1 MAEIIGSAAIEIKAK
16 DKNFENEVR
25 KIASRIKKV
34 EVPVD
39 AVVNT
44 DLAKK
49 QLEAF
54 RKSQQSRRLK
64 LYVDVDTR
72 KASTTLNKF
81 IKSFADKDIRLSVD
95 VDTNEVLE
103 AATLLDD
110 FEEQY
115 HNKSIDMDVN
125 VKDSVKDSLDEI
137 KKSADSIDG
146 SVNKNVRLDVDSA
159 GANAQLLATAAIA
172 QATRRAISAPM
183 RMNIDKQTLDGI
195 KGFFYT
201 LTGSIPIDKVRTA
214 LTGLAA
220 NFEGIS
226 VKSGIVS
233 SSVLALA
240 GTLSHAVGDLL
251 TIGGDVTQ
259 VVGLLNAAPA
269 GLAAGG
275 LALTGTILGWKGF
288 GQALMGEG
296 KEAAEAM
303 KLLPPEAQKAVKALD
318 GVGSS
323 IRRTT
328 QARYWKGMGTAV
340 QDVMGA
346 IRKDLDVG
354 MGNAGEALGG
364 QMSAIFGA
372 MQEFGESGG
381 LSNTFRDL
389 TEFFKTS
396 TPALAGFTSGFLDL
410 MEGGAREMPA
420 FGSWLSEL
428 GTGFSD
434 WAKEANESGSINIWI
449 QEASQR
455 MKELGKVT
463 QATYGMF
470 SGLTTAARNAGM
482 NGLTELASGMVDVS
496 NAMNEPAFQKGLTSF
511 FSSVRI
517 GAANALPGVGNFFE
531 MIGEGL
537 PTINKAIEISG
548 TVTGNMFDNFT
559 RMFDNGNLGAG
570 FLELLSGMSDA
581 TKTLEPGF
589 ESLGNALGGAMEVAG
604 EVVRNVAPGLNEL
617 FSTVDIVINNM
628 KDGMISAMPVFNE
641 FVQGLLAGI
650 KSVLDPLSSV
660 AGGVLSAF
668 AGLPSGIQT
677 ALMSVGAVL
686 GSRAWL
692 QSKMDNN
699 KSAVGNFANSV
710 RNSFSGMS
718 SSVVGSV
725 GVMRTSLSR
734 FNSSVSE
741 QMIGPL
747 TQAQAQ
753 SQSLTQRM
761 VQSNGS
767 AAQRITKIWADSST
781 KQQDIWKRS
790 NQIVNEVRAATTIQS
805 GIGGQILPS
814 TGRGSIESV
823 SSRVSAVSSS
833 VKNTLGSVGKT
844 AGVVGGQITRGLGA
858 AIGGITSALGGPWG
872 LAIGAGIVGI
882 TSLGQAAADNKQQV
896 EEYFKIIQ
904 EEGGKVGPQLKKA
917 MSSDL
922 YDDKGSIIGKFLS
935 LNDGFNFDSANIG
948 KTLDDTGIKANSLVS
963 SLVEGGEEAY
973 GTWKQF
979 ADNNRFTRNFDGMA
993 ASAQLTDDQ
1002 LRKLGISSRE
1012 ALEGMSS
1019 EQLDSVAH
1027 GLLDVADKAGT
1038 AEKKATALGQTFKEL
1053 ANNQVEAN
1061 RIALESQNSSLEE
1074 KLSAFKS
1081 NLKLGNLEQLSS
1093 QAGFY
1098 QLGQVTDQNN
1108 QKLITLKETL
1118 KASGKELSSTFN
1130 MEEIAGTNVAMFDMT
1145 TQAGRQM
1152 FEVVGSQADGIHSAM
1167 MSSYDTVLK
1176 QTGSLEQAQTAALA
1190 TAKKDIGAFT
1200 TELKNAGLETEQ
1212 IAQILDTAGLSDTD
1226 ITMALKT
1233 EGIDEA
1239 ISQAMAVEA
1248 AMQGLRTGDWSLS
1261 IDVMADDAKAQI
1273 TDTLG
1278 LAESATSQD
1287 IVQNIRAKFDNA
1299 DQYNSWMTEFNRS
1312 IPEQRARMVA
1322 ELVNG
1327 EQAKSAIDAISSK
1340 GGELDG
1346 QTWSSQIQVTADG
1359 AKASVND
1366 VYSAINLIPE
1376 KTLAN
1381 IVANVEGDPAAEL
1394 DAVLGSK
1401 EFKAKLKAVLEG
1413 DPAGEL
1419 DSKLPKEKKVP
1430 VKAEMKG
1437 NLESELNLAVGEGV
1451 KVPVTPDVQN
1461 MPSISSMFGGGSG
1474 GSSEV
1479 LISTKFAPP
1488 TNLPEVTV
1496 PDVTINTTAN
1506 TAGVDQV
1513 RSSVDSISDKNVSVT
1528 VTANESNL
1536 NSIRDTM
1543 NSLTNKTVSVT
1554 VNANES
1560 NLNTIRDTMNN
1571 LTNKSVSV
1579 NVTANESNLN
1589 SIRDTMNSLT
1599 NKSVSVNVKANSGG
1613 IQQIQS
1619 AMNSLVSK
1627 NVSVN
1632 IKANTGPINTIRSA
1646 MSAIVSKN
1654 VTITTNASTG
1664 PVNALRAAIASI
1676 VNKTV
1681 TITANAPTGAVN
1693 ALRAAIASVNGKTVS
1708 VIANTNVGAVYAMR
1722 AAIASVQS
1730 KTVTVTT
1737 RTRTIGE
1744 NANGGMYMAGVR
1756 TFARG
1761 GFDDPRIAKAI
1772 ERAQRRGGR
1781 ENHVAQ
1787 IARGSNNYRVW
1798 GEPETGGEAYIPL
1811 ALSKRLRSLKIL
1823 EQVASHFGVTL
1834 SQYAD
1839 GGLIGGN
1846 KVASNVTTFASGGTT
1861 KATKASAKAKEAEKK
1876 RQTDLKELNKTIK
1889 ETISDLKK
1897 ALTDGLSDLKS
1908 AFGQA
1913 DRSPVQK
1920 ALDGMRKGVRDFKSE
1935 TSKQIKEAK
1944 KLGKSTKTMSA
1955 QLKASS
1961 KVDKAITKQM
1971 YSSKVWNRKGSNL
1984 QDSQY
1989 IANDA
1994 QRRQKDRRVDYNS
2007 KFTLRDY
2014 ERAIEYINKD
2024 LEKQQ
2029 EKYDTMVKNHTSNM
2043 ESISGNLFKQFDIG
2057 SLVNSKD
2064 EFGYRPPT
2072 TARDISSYASKML
2085 ADMKK
2090 FSSNLNALR
2099 KAGYN
2104 EAIINQI
2111 SQMSLEEALVVS
2123 QALLSDKSQLKSI
2136 NSSFTQ
2142 MFGKN
2147 GDMNIASDGS
2157 TYVGG
2162 LARSIG
2168 KTTANSMFKAG
2179 VDIQKGLVDGLTADV
2194 KALEKAGQTMSDAL
2208 TKSFRKSLKIQSPSK
2223 VFRDLA
2229 KFIPQGIVQG
2239 INSGQGSVDSSI
2251 SGLVQP
2257 KKLNLTAPGSRT
2269 ANSSG
2274 IINGNGGT
2282 NPVTVNVYP
2291 SEGMSERQIGT
2302 TAAREIHYRLDAGL

>member
-25 KIASRIKKV
+25 KIAGKIKKV

-54 RKSQQSRRLK
+54 RKSQQGRKVK
-64 LYVDVDTR
+64 LYAEVDT
-72 KASTTLNKF
+72 KSAATTLNKF
-81 IKSFADKDIRLSVD
+81 IKSYQSKNVKLSVD
-95 VDTNEVLE
+95 VDTESVLE

-110 FEEQY
+110 FKEQY
-115 HNKSIDMDVN
+115 HDKTIDVAVDVDKSLGDD
-125 VKDSVKDSLDEI
+125 L
-137 KKSADSIDG
+137 DSIRNSASNLENALNKDLRLN
-146 SVNKNVRLDVDSA
+146 VNSA
-159 GANAQLLATAAIA
+159 GANAQLLTTAALA
-172 QATRRAISAPM
+172 QATRRAITSPM

-201 LTGSIPIDKVRTA
+201 LTGGIPIDKVRTA

-226 VKSGIVS
+226 VKSGIAS

-303 KLLPPEAQKAVKALD
+303 KLLPPEAKKAVKALD

-346 IRKDLDVG
+346 IRKDLNVG

-428 GTGFSD
+428 GTGFSN

-463 QATYGMF
+463 QAAYGMF
-470 SGLTTAARNAGM
+470 SGLTSAARNAGM

-496 NAMNEPAFQKGLTSF
+496 NAMNTPAFQAGLTSF
-511 FSSVRI
+511 FSSVRV

-531 MIGEGL
+531 MIGRGL
-537 PTINKAIEISG
+537 PTINTAIEDSG
-548 TVTGNMFDNFT
+548 VITGNMFDNFA
-559 RMFDNGNLGAG
+559 RMFENGNMGQG
-570 FLELLSGMSDA
+570 FLSMLGGMKDA
-581 TKTLEPGF
+581 TALLAPGF
-589 ESLGNALGGAMEVAG
+589 ESLGNALGGLMEISG
-604 EVVRNVAPGLNEL
+604 EVLRNVAPGLNQL
-617 FSTVDIVINNM
+617 FETVDVVVNNM
-628 KDGMISAMPVFNE
+628 KEGIIDAMPVFNE
-641 FVQGLLAGI
+641 FIQGLLAGI
-650 KSVLDPLSSV
+650 RSVVGPLASL
-660 AGGVLSAF
+660 AGGMLSAF
-668 AGLPSGIQT
+668 SNLPGPIQT
-677 ALMSVGAVL
+677 ALMSIGGFLGAT
-686 GSRAWL
+686 AIIKN
-692 QSKMDNN
+692 KMKD
-699 KSAVGNFANSV
+699 A
-710 RNSFSGMS
+710 
-718 SSVVGSV
+718 
-725 GVMRTSLSR
+725 
-734 FNSSVSE
+734 NSSVGAFASGT
-741 QMIGPL
+741 QNHMRNMSSGVANSLAVMGRAYGSFDPSKSKALIGPQTL
-747 TQAQAQ
+747 AQAN
-753 SQSLTQRM
+753 
-761 VQSNGS
+761 SNM
-767 AAQRITKIWADSST
+767 QKLVNTNRITAERIQGIWAIA
-781 KQQDIWKRS
+781 DIKRE
-790 NQIVNEVRAATTIQS
+790 QIDQKAQARRAANKFQASNPVQT
-805 GIGGQILPS
+805 GIGGQILPL
-814 TGRGSIESV
+814 TGRNGFSSIAD
-823 SSRVSAVSSS
+823 SARTASAKAANSLS
-833 VKNTLGSVGKT
+833 TIGKT
-844 AGVVGGQITRGLGA
+844 AGAVGGQISNGIGKAVGGLVG
-858 AIGGITSALGGPWG
+858 ALGGPWG
-872 LAIGAGIVGI
+872 LAITAGVAGLAAFGKASADQKQKVEDFYQTLGKSGEI
-882 TSLGQAAADNKQQV
+882 TSQTTDKLAEGLLG
-896 EEYFKIIQ
+896 
-904 EEGGKVGPQLKKA
+904 
-917 MSSDL
+917 
-922 YDDKGSIIGKFLS
+922 DKGSFLDKTDAF
-935 LNDGFNFDSANIG
+935 LGFQKGGTDVA
-948 KTLDDTGIKANSLVS
+948 KTLDKMGVS
-963 SLVEGGEEAY
+963 
-973 GTWKQF
+973 TK
-979 ADNNRFTRNFDGMA
+979 
-993 ASAQLTDDQ
+993 
-1002 LRKLGISSRE
+1002 
-1012 ALEGMSS
+1012 
-1019 EQLDSVAH
+1019 
-1027 GLLDVADKAGT
+1027 DVANEMTTLGEDYQNTWSRISDTARGMGT
-1038 AEKKATALGQTFKEL
+1038 TFTPLSGKQMLERGFISDEDLAKIGRTREEVEKLNGTEL
-1053 ANNQVEAN
+1053 ASLGDSIEGFSGHMTEAQAKAKALAKTITEVSKSQIDDN
-1061 RIALESQNSSLEE
+1061 KMVLESQVSSVEE
-1074 KLSAFKS
+1074 KLAAFKS
-1081 NLKLGNLEQLSS
+1081 NLQLGGLEQLSS

-1108 QKLITLKETL
+1108 QKLITLKDTL

-1176 QTGSLEQAQTAALA
+1176 QTGNLEQAQSAALA
-1190 TAKKDIGAFT
+1190 TAQKDIGAFT
-1200 TELKNAGLETEQ
+1200 TELRNAGLESEQ

-1233 EGIDEA
+1233 QGIDEA

-1261 IDVMADDAKAQI
+1261 IDVMADEAKAQI
-1273 TDTLG
+1273 ADTLG

-1287 IVQNIRAKFDNA
+1287 IVQNIRAKFENS

-1346 QTWSSQIQVTADG
+1346 QTWSSAIKIADEGSKATVDQI
-1359 AKASVND
+1359 
-1366 VYSAINLIPE
+1366 YSAINMIPE
-1376 KTLAN
+1376 NTLAK
-1381 IVANVEGDPAAEL
+1381 ITADVEGDPAAEL

-1401 EFKAKLKAVLEG
+1401 QFKANIEAILNG
-1413 DPAGEL
+1413 DPAAEL

-1430 VKAEMKG
+1430 VKAEMTG
-1437 NLESELNLAVGEGV
+1437 NLESELNLAAGDGV
-1451 KVPVTPDVQN
+1451 RVPVTPDVKN
-1461 MPSISSMFGGGSG
+1461 MPSIASMFGGAG
-1474 GSSEV
+1474 GASEV
-1479 LISTKFAPP
+1479 SIATKFAPP
-1488 TNLPEVTV
+1488 TNLPDVTV

-1543 NSLTNKTVSVT
+1543 NSLTNKTVSVN
-1554 VNANES
+1554 VQANES
-1560 NLNTIRDTMNN
+1560 NLNSIKSSMDA
-1571 LTNKSVSV
+1571 LTNKNVSV

-1589 SIRDTMNSLT
+1589 SIRNTMNSLT

-1632 IKANTGPINTIRSA
+1632 IKANTGPVNAIRSA
-1646 MSAIVSKN
+1646 MASIVNKN
-1654 VTITTNASTG
+1654 VTVSVNASAG
-1664 PVNALRAAIASI
+1664 PVNALRSAINSI
-1676 VNKTV
+1676 ANKSV
-1681 TITANAPTGAVN
+1681 TITANAPTAAVN
-1693 ALRAAIASVNGKTVS
+1693 ALRTAIASIKSKTVS
-1708 VIANTNVGAVYAMR
+1708 VLANTNVGAVYAMR
-1722 AAIASVQS
+1722 QAIASVQS

-1744 NANGGMYMAGVR
+1744 NANGGMYMGGVR

-1772 ERAQRRGGR
+1772 ERAQRRSGS
-1781 ENHVAQ
+1781 ENHQAQ

-1811 ALSKRLRSLKIL
+1811 SLSKRLRSLKIL
-1823 EQVASHFGVTL
+1823 EQVASHFGVSL

-1839 GGLIGGN
+1839 GGLIPGN
-1846 KVASNVTTFASGGTT
+1846 KVSSNVTTFASGGTT
-1861 KATKASAKAKEAEKK
+1861 KATRSSKAKEAKKK
-1876 RQTDLKELNKTIK
+1876 RKSDLKELNKTIK
-1889 ETISDLKK
+1889 ESIRDLKK

-1908 AFGQA
+1908 AFGKA

-1920 ALDGMRKGVRDFKSE
+1920 ALDGMRKGVRDFRSE
-1935 TSKQIKEAK
+1935 TSKQIREAK

-1971 YSSKVWNRKGSNL
+1971 YSSNVWKRKGSNL

-2014 ERAIEYINKD
+2014 ERSLNYINKE

-2029 EKYDTMVKNHTSNM
+2029 DKYDNMVKNHRSNM
-2043 ESISGNLFKQFDIG
+2043 ESISGNLFKQFDIS
-2057 SLVNSKD
+2057 SLVENKD
-2064 EFGYRPPT
+2064 SFGYRPPT
-2072 TARDISSYASKML
+2072 TARDISSYATKML
-2085 ADMKK
+2085 SDMKK

-2111 SQMSLEEALVVS
+2111 SQMNLDEALVVS
-2123 QALLSDKSQLKSI
+2123 QALLSDKSKMKSI
-2136 NSSFTQ
+2136 NSSYTQ

-2147 GDMNIASDGS
+2147 GDMNIGSDGS

-2168 KTTANSMFKAG
+2168 KKTANSMFKAG
-2179 VDIQKGLVDGLTADV
+2179 VDIQKGLVNGLTADV

-2229 KFIPQGIVQG
+2229 SFIPAGIVQG
-2239 INSGQGSVDSSI
+2239 ISSGQGSVDSSI
-2251 SGLVQP
+2251 SNLVQP
-2257 KKLNLTAPGSRT
+2257 RRLNLTGSGSQT
-2269 ANSSG
+2269 AKSSG

-2302 TAAREIHYRLDAGL
+2302 TAAREIHYRLDAS

>member
-25 KIASRIKKV
+25 KIAGKIKKV
-34 EVPVD
+34 EVPVG

-49 QLEAF
+49 QLETF
-54 RKSQQSRRLK
+54 RKSQQSRRMK

-72 KASTTLNKF
+72 KATTTLNKF
-81 IKSFADKDIRLSVD
+81 VKSYSSKDVKLGVD
-95 VDTNEVLE
+95 VGTESVLE

-110 FEEQY
+110 FQEQY
-115 HNKSIDMDVN
+115 HNKSIDMEVTVN
-125 VKDSVKDSLDEI
+125 DTVKDSLDSI
-137 KKSADSIDG
+137 KNTTDAIDD
-146 SVNKNVRLDVDSA
+146 SVNKNIRLDVDSA
-159 GANAQLLATAAIA
+159 SANAQLITTAALA

-201 LTGSIPIDKVRTA
+201 LTGGIPIDKVRTA

-346 IRKDLDVG
+346 IRKDLNVG

-420 FGSWLSEL
+420 FGSWLSQL
-428 GTGFSD
+428 GTDFSA
-434 WAKEANESGSINIWI
+434 WAKNANETGVINDWI
-449 QEASQR
+449 AQGAQR

-470 SGLTTAARNAGM
+470 SGLTSAARNAGM

-496 NAMNEPAFQKGLTSF
+496 NAMNSREFQTGLTSF
-511 FSSVRI
+511 FSSVRV

-531 MIGEGL
+531 MIGKGL
-537 PTINKAIEISG
+537 PTINTAIKDSG
-548 TVTGNMFDNFT
+548 IITGNMFDNFT
-559 RMFDNGNLGAG
+559 RMFDNGNMGKG
-570 FLELLSGMSDA
+570 FLSMLDGMKDA
-581 TKTLEPGF
+581 TALLEPGF
-589 ESLGNALGGAMEVAG
+589 ENLGNALGGLMEVSG
-604 EVVRNVAPGLNEL
+604 EVLRNVAPGLNQL
-617 FSTVDIVINNM
+617 FETVDIVVNNM
-628 KDGMISAMPVFNE
+628 KDGIIDAMPVFNE
-641 FVQGLLAGI
+641 FIQGLLAGI
-650 KSVLDPLSSV
+650 RSVVGPLASL
-660 AGGVLSAF
+660 AGTMLSTF
-668 AGLPSGIQT
+668 ASLPGPIQT
-677 ALMSVGAVL
+677 AMMSIGGFLGATAL
-686 GSRAWL
+686 I
-692 QSKMDNN
+692 N
-699 KSAVGNFANSV
+699 KKIPNTAKAMGTARNSV
-710 RNSFSGMS
+710 SNF
-718 SSVVGSV
+718 VGE
-725 GVMRTSLSR
+725 MRRAPLTISQAWKNPE
-734 FNSSVSE
+734 FNSSISRAF
-741 QMIGPL
+741 IGPM
-747 TQAQAQ
+747 TKAQASTTRIVQ
-753 SQSLTQRM
+753 SQS
-761 VQSNGS
+761 
-767 AAQRITKIWADSST
+767 
-781 KQQDIWKRS
+781 
-790 NQIVNEVRAATTIQS
+790 RAAGQIAAIWRNNAKTQQTIWQNNARAQQVITTRQLSDQVTAAKNQTS
-805 GIGGQILPS
+805 GIGGQMLPATS
-814 TGRGSIESV
+814 GRNLLGGFERIPETTKAIAK
-823 SSRVSAVSSS
+823 SASA
-833 VKNTLGSVGKT
+833 NLGSLGKT
-844 AGVVGGQITRGLGA
+844 AGVVGGQITRGIGSALG
-858 AIGGITSALGGPWG
+858 GVMGALGGPWG
-872 LAIGAGIVGI
+872 LAIAGAVAGIAV
-882 TSLGQAAADNKQQV
+882 LGQAQAEAKAKVEAFKETLGSMGEITTKTRDLAADTLGSSTGSWWDHFNA
-896 EEYFKIIQ
+896 F
-904 EEGGKVGPQLKKA
+904 
-917 MSSDL
+917 MS
-922 YDDKGSIIGKFLS
+922 
-935 LNDGFNFDSANIG
+935 NDAGQDVG
-948 KTLDDTGIKANSLVS
+948 KTLNTYDLKARDLVDGM
-963 SLVEGGEEAY
+963 VNGGEKASESWNKVNDA
-973 GTWKQF
+973 
-979 ADNNRFTRNFDGMA
+979 FTGLYQHQSGEDLWQSGVISNED
-993 ASAQLTDDQ
+993 L
-1002 LRKLGISSRE
+1002 KNLGIAEDKFRSMSRLE
-1012 ALEGMSS
+1012 LSNLSGEMTNMSEGM
-1019 EQLDSVAH
+1019 
-1027 GLLDVADKAGT
+1027 
-1038 AEKKATALGQTFKEL
+1038 KKAVEQAKHLQKSFQDI
-1053 ANNQVEAN
+1053 ASDQVRTN
-1061 RIALESQNSSLEE
+1061 KDVLTSQVTSLEE
-1074 KLSAFKS
+1074 KMAAFKS
-1081 NLKLGNLEQLSS
+1081 NMQLGGLENLSGQ
-1093 QAGFY
+1093 QGFY
-1098 QLGQVTDQNN
+1098 QLGQIADQNKN
-1108 QKLITLKETL
+1108 KIQEMGKVLGD
-1118 KASGKELSSTFN
+1118 SGQSLRSTFD
-1130 MEEIAGTNVAMFDMT
+1130 IVGVGAGKSVAMFDMT
-1145 TQAGRQM
+1145 TTSGRQM
-1152 FEVVGSQADGIHSAM
+1152 FEVMQSQADGIHAAT
-1167 MSSYDTVLK
+1167 MSTYDTILK
-1176 QTGSLEQAQTAALA
+1176 KTGSVETATQQALA
-1190 TAKKDIGAFT
+1190 TAK
-1200 TELKNAGLETEQ
+1200 TETDKFVADLRTSGLEDSA
-1212 IAQILDTAGLSDTD
+1212 IATLLDTAGLSSTD
-1226 ITMALKT
+1226 IQIALTT
-1233 EGIDEA
+1233 EGVDQA
-1239 ISQAMAVEA
+1239 ISEALRVQAALDAASSGDYTAV
-1248 AMQGLRTGDWSLS
+1248 LNLS
-1261 IDVMADDAKAQI
+1261 SDEVKSQI
-1273 TDTLG
+1273 QDTLG
-1278 LAESATSQD
+1278 LAEGFSGQEFQAKLSANFTNQ
-1287 IVQNIRAKFDNA
+1287 AE
-1299 DQYNSWMTEFNRS
+1299 YNSWLQDFNQATDEKKVQM
-1312 IPEQRARMVA
+1312 IVDLENAKTAEATLEKLLGKGDQINGKTFKATA
-1322 ELVNG
+1322 ELI
-1327 EQAKSAIDAISSK
+1327 AKETGLSVDDLIGKLNTLPPETIK
-1340 GGELDG
+1340 KLKLD
-1346 QTWSSQIQVTADG
+1346 T
-1359 AKASVND
+1359 
-1366 VYSAINLIPE
+1366 
-1376 KTLAN
+1376 
-1381 IVANVEGDPAAEL
+1381 EGDPATQIQSLLAN
-1394 DAVLGSK
+1394 K
-1401 EFKAKLKAVLEG
+1401 EFIALLKTEVSG
-1413 DPAGEL
+1413 DPKTEIQNSVGASVTVDVKPEV
-1419 DSKLPKEKKVP
+1419 SEVP
-1430 VKAEMKG
+1430 NIKSLFGFGGTGASTSV
-1437 NLESELNLAVGEGV
+1437 
-1451 KVPVTPDVQN
+1451 DVQ
-1461 MPSISSMFGGGSG
+1461 
-1474 GSSEV
+1474 
-1479 LISTKFAPP
+1479 TKLLPP
-1488 TNLPEVTV
+1488 ASLPDVTV

-1543 NSLTNKTVSVT
+1543 NSLTNKTVSVN
-1554 VNANES
+1554 VQANES
-1560 NLNTIRDTMNN
+1560 NLNSIKSSMDA
-1571 LTNKSVSV
+1571 LTNKNVSV

-1627 NVSVN
+1627 SVSIN
-1632 IKANTGPINTIRSA
+1632 IKANAGPINSIKSA
-1646 MSAIVSKN
+1646 MNAIVSKT
-1654 VTITTNASTG
+1654 VTVKTNASTG
-1664 PVNALRAAIASI
+1664 PVNALKSAISGIA
-1676 VNKTV
+1676 NKTV
-1681 TITANAPTGAVN
+1681 TVTAKAPVAAVN
-1693 ALRAAIASVNGKTVS
+1693 ALKTAINGVKGKTVS
-1708 VIANTNVGAVYAMR
+1708 VTANTNTSAVHSLIS
-1722 AAIASVQS
+1722 AINSVRS

-1744 NANGGMYMAGVR
+1744 NANGGMYMGGVR

-1772 ERAQRRGGR
+1772 ERAQRRSGS
-1781 ENHVAQ
+1781 ENHQAQ

-1823 EQVASHFGVTL
+1823 EQVASHFGVSL

-1839 GGLIGGN
+1839 GGIISGN
-1846 KVASNVTTFASGGTT
+1846 KVSSNVTTFASGGTT

-1876 RQTDLKELNKTIK
+1876 RKSDLKELNKTIK
-1889 ETISDLKK
+1889 DSISDLKK
-1897 ALTDGLSDLKS
+1897 ALSDGLSDLKS

-1920 ALDGMRKGVRDFKSE
+1920 ALDGMRKGVRDFRSD
-1935 TSKQIKEAK
+1935 TTKQIKEAK

-1971 YSSKVWNRKGSNL
+1971 YSSKVWNRKGNNL

-2014 ERAIEYINKD
+2014 ERSIEYINKE

-2029 EKYDTMVKNHTSNM
+2029 DKYDTMIKNHRSNM

-2057 SLVNSKD
+2057 SLVESKD
-2064 EFGYRPPT
+2064 SFGYRPPT

-2085 ADMKK
+2085 SDMRK
-2090 FSSNLNALR
+2090 FSSNLSALR

-2123 QALLSDKSQLKSI
+2123 QALLSDKSKMKSI

-2147 GDMNIASDGS
+2147 GDMNINKS
-2157 TYVGG
+2157 TGETEIWG
-2162 LARSIG
+2162 LAQSIG
-2168 KTTANSMFKAG
+2168 KTTADKMFKAG
-2179 VDIQKGLVDGLTADV
+2179 NDIQKGLVNGLTADV

-2229 KFIPQGIVQG
+2229 RFIPAGIVQG
-2239 INSGQGSVDSSI
+2239 ISSGQGSVDSSI
-2251 SGLVQP
+2251 SNLVQP
-2257 KKLNLTAPGSRT
+2257 RRLNLTGSGSQS
-2269 ANSSG
+2269 AKSSG

-2302 TAAREIHYRLDAGL
+2302 TAAREIHYRLDAS

>member
-25 KIASRIKKV
+25 KIASKIKKV

-54 RKSQQSRRLK
+54 RKSQQSRRMK

-72 KASTTLNKF
+72 KATTTLNKF
-81 IKSFADKDIRLSVD
+81 VKSFADKDIRLSVD

-103 AATLLDD
+103 AAMLLDD

-125 VKDSVKDSLDEI
+125 VKDSVKDSLDDI
-137 KKSADSIDG
+137 KRSADSIDG
-146 SVNKNVRLDVDSA
+146 SVNKNIRLDVDSA

-201 LTGSIPIDKVRTA
+201 LTGGIPIDKVKST
-214 LTGLAA
+214 LMGLSA
-220 NFEGIS
+220 NFEGIA
-226 VKSGIVS
+226 VKTGMVS
-233 SSVLALA
+233 SGVLSMA

-269 GLAAGG
+269 GIAAGG

-318 GVGSS
+318 GMGSS
-323 IRRTT
+323 IRTVT
-328 QARYWKGMGTAV
+328 QTSYWRGMGTAV
-340 QDVMGA
+340 QDVAQA
-346 IRKDLDVG
+346 ITKDLHEG
-354 MGNAGEALGG
+354 MEGAGQALGG
-364 QMSAIFGA
+364 QMAAIFGSI
-372 MQEFGESGG
+372 QEFGESGG
-381 LSNTFRDL
+381 LRNTFDDL
-389 TEFFKTS
+389 TEFFETS

-428 GTGFSD
+428 GTGFSN
-434 WAKEANESGSINIWI
+434 WAKEANESGTINVWI
-449 QEASQR
+449 QEATQR
-455 MKELGKVT
+455 MKELGKIT
-463 QATYGMF
+463 QATYGIF

-496 NAMNEPAFQKGLTSF
+496 NAMNDPVFQQGLTSF
-511 FSSVRI
+511 FSSVRV

-531 MIGEGL
+531 MIGKGL
-537 PTINKAIEISG
+537 PTINTAIEDSG
-548 TVTGNMFDNFT
+548 VVTGNMFNNFT
-559 RMFDNGNLGAG
+559 RMFENGNLGSG
-570 FLELLSGMSDA
+570 FLSMLDGMKDA
-581 TKTLEPGF
+581 TAILAPGF
-589 ESLGNALGGAMEVAG
+589 EHLGNALGGLLEVSG
-604 EVVRNVAPGLNEL
+604 EVLRNVAPGLNQL
-617 FSTVDIVINNM
+617 FETVDVVVNNM
-628 KDGMISAMPVFNE
+628 KDGIIDAMPVFNE
-641 FVQGLLAGI
+641 FIQGLLAGI
-650 KSVLDPLSSV
+650 RSVVGPLASL
-660 AGGVLSAF
+660 AGTMLSTF
-668 AGLPSGIQT
+668 ASLPGPIQT
-677 ALMSVGAVL
+677 AMMSIGGFLGATALIQRKMQAPNSAIGAFATNAKNQFSGLATSVAASMGAIRTSI
-686 GSRAWL
+686 GSF
-692 QSKMDNN
+692 NPG
-699 KSAVGNFANSV
+699 KSGAFIGPQTFAQANSATGKFIASQRAAANQV
-710 RNSFSGMS
+710 STIWSGVASKNNSIRLFDQS
-718 SSVVGSV
+718 
-725 GVMRTSLSR
+725 
-734 FNSSVSE
+734 F
-741 QMIGPL
+741 L
-747 TQAQAQ
+747 T
-753 SQSLTQRM
+753 
-761 VQSNGS
+761 GS
-767 AAQRITKIWADSST
+767 A
-781 KQQDIWKRS
+781 
-790 NQIVNEVRAATTIQS
+790 
-805 GIGGQILPS
+805 
-814 TGRGSIESV
+814 
-823 SSRVSAVSSS
+823 
-833 VKNTLGSVGKT
+833 KNTLAGLGKT
-844 AGVVGGQITRGLGA
+844 AQVVGGQITNGVGKAVGGLVG
-858 AIGGITSALGGPWG
+858 ALGGPWG
-872 LAIGAGIVGI
+872 IAITAGVAGLAAFGQASAEQKQKVEDLYQTLGKSGEI
-882 TSLGQAAADNKQQV
+882 TSQTKDKLAEGLLG
-896 EEYFKIIQ
+896 
-904 EEGGKVGPQLKKA
+904 
-917 MSSDL
+917 
-922 YDDKGSIIGKFLS
+922 DKGSFLDQADAF
-935 LNDGFNFDSANIG
+935 LGFQKGGTDVA
-948 KTLDDTGIKANSLVS
+948 KTLDKMGVS
-963 SLVEGGEEAY
+963 
-973 GTWKQF
+973 TK
-979 ADNNRFTRNFDGMA
+979 
-993 ASAQLTDDQ
+993 
-1002 LRKLGISSRE
+1002 
-1012 ALEGMSS
+1012 
-1019 EQLDSVAH
+1019 
-1027 GLLDVADKAGT
+1027 DVANEMTTLGEDYQNTWSRISDTARSMGSMFTPLSGKQMLESGFISDEDLAKIGRTREEIEKLNGT
-1038 AEKKATALGQTFKEL
+1038 EL
-1053 ANNQVEAN
+1053 ASLGDSIEGFSGHMTEAQAKAKALAKTMSEVAKSQIDDN
-1061 RIALESQNSSLEE
+1061 KMVLESQVSSVEE
-1074 KLSAFKS
+1074 KLAAFKS
-1081 NLKLGNLEQLSS
+1081 NLKLGGLEQLSS

-1098 QLGQVTDQNN
+1098 QLGQITEQNTS
-1108 QKLITLKETL
+1108 KLQTMNNTLKE
-1118 KASGKELSSTFN
+1118 SGKSLASTVDMKN
-1130 MEEIAGTNVAMFDMT
+1130 VLGTNVAMFEMN

-1152 FEVVGSQADGIHSAM
+1152 FEVVSSQADGIHSAM
-1167 MSSYDTVLK
+1167 MSTYDTVLK
-1176 QTGSLEQAQTAALA
+1176 QTGNLEQAQASALQTAQ
-1190 TAKKDIGAFT
+1190 KEVGAFR
-1200 TELKNAGLETEQ
+1200 TELENAGLDKKT
-1212 IAQILDTAGLSDTD
+1212 IDGIIDTAGLSDLD

-1248 AMQGLRTGDWSLS
+1248 AVRGLQSGNWTMTF
-1261 IDVMADDAKAQI
+1261 DVMTDDAQSKI
-1273 TDTLG
+1273 TDLLG
-1278 LAESATSQD
+1278 LADNASSQE
-1287 IVQNIRAKFDNA
+1287 IVQSIRAQFENSDE
-1299 DQYNSWMTEFNRS
+1299 YNSWMVEFNQAV
-1312 IPEQRARMVA
+1312 PEKRIKMLA
-1322 ELVNG
+1322 ELNADS
-1327 EQAKSAIDAISSK
+1327 AKSSIESILAD
-1340 GGELDG
+1340 GESLNG
-1346 QTWSSQIQVTADG
+1346 KTWKAKIEATAEG
-1359 AKASVND
+1359 AKASVDQVNT
-1366 VYSAINLIPE
+1366 AINSIPPE
-1376 KTLAN
+1376 TLAK
-1381 IVANVEGDPAAEL
+1381 ITADVEGDPAAKL
-1394 DAVLGSK
+1394 DAILGSK
-1401 EFKAKLKAVLEG
+1401 EFKAAIKAVLEG
-1413 DPAGEL
+1413 DP
-1419 DSKLPKEKKVP
+1419 
-1430 VKAEMKG
+1430 KAEV
-1437 NLESELNLAVGEGV
+1437 ESAVGSGV
-1451 KVPVTPDVQN
+1451 KVDV
-1461 MPSISSMFGGGSG
+1461 
-1474 GSSEV
+1474 
-1479 LISTKFAPP
+1479 K
-1488 TNLPEVTV
+1488 PEVTETPNLKSMLGLGPV
-1496 PDVTINTTAN
+1496 VETFPVQAKVEPPTSLPDISIPDVTVNTVAN
-1506 TAGVDQV
+1506 TAGLDQV
-1513 RSSVDSISDKNVSVT
+1513 NSTVNSISDKTVTVSVQ
-1528 VTANESNL
+1528 ANETNL

-1543 NSLTNKTVSVT
+1543 NSLTNKTVSVN
-1554 VNANES
+1554 VQANES
-1560 NLNTIRDTMNN
+1560 NLNAIKSSMDA
-1571 LTNKSVSV
+1571 LTNKNVSV

-1589 SIRDTMNSLT
+1589 SIRNTMNSLT
-1599 NKSVSVNVKANSGG
+1599 NKSVSVTVKANSGG

-1619 AMNSLVSK
+1619 AMSSLTNKS
-1627 NVSVN
+1627 VSVN
-1632 IKANTGPINTIRSA
+1632 IKANTGPINAIRSA
-1646 MSAIVSKN
+1646 MSAIVNKN
-1654 VTITTNASTG
+1654 VTVTTNASTG
-1664 PVNALRAAIASI
+1664 PVNALRMAIASI

-1681 TITANAPTGAVN
+1681 TITANAPTAAVI
-1693 ALRAAIASVNGKTVS
+1693 ALRMAIASVVGKTVS
-1708 VIANTNVGAVYAMR
+1708 VIATTNVGAVYAMR

-1744 NANGGMYMAGVR
+1744 NANGGVYMGGVR

-1772 ERAQRRGGR
+1772 ERAQRRTGR

-1823 EQVASHFGVTL
+1823 EQVASHFGVSL

-1861 KATKASAKAKEAEKK
+1861 KATRSSAKAKEAEKK
-1876 RQTDLKELNKTIK
+1876 RQSDLKELNKTIK
-1889 ETISDLKK
+1889 ESISDLKK
-1897 ALTDGLSDLKS
+1897 ALSEGLSDLKS

-1935 TSKQIKEAK
+1935 TTKQIREAK

-1994 QRRQKDRRVDYNS
+1994 QRRQRDRRVDYNS

-2014 ERAIEYINKD
+2014 ERSIEYINKE

-2029 EKYDTMVKNHTSNM
+2029 DKYDTMVKNHRSNM

-2072 TARDISSYASKML
+2072 TARDISSYANKML
-2085 ADMKK
+2085 TDMKK

-2111 SQMSLEEALVVS
+2111 SQMNLEEALVVS

-2136 NSSFTQ
+2136 NGSFTQ
-2142 MFGKN
+2142 MFGEN

-2168 KTTANSMFKAG
+2168 KSTANAMFKAG

-2239 INSGQGSVDSSI
+2239 IDSGQGSVDSSI

-2257 KKLNLTAPGSRT
+2257 RKLNLTAPGSRT
-2269 ANSSG
+2269 TNSSG

>member
-25 KIASRIKKV
+25 KIAGKIKKV

-49 QLEAF
+49 QLESF
-54 RKSQQSRRLK
+54 RKSQQSRRMK

-72 KASTTLNKF
+72 KATTTLNKF
-81 IKSFADKDIRLSVD
+81 IKSYSSKDVKLGVG
-95 VDTNEVLE
+95 VDTESVLE

-110 FEEQY
+110 FQEQY
-115 HNKSIDMDVN
+115 HNKSIDMEVTVN
-125 VKDSVKDSLDEI
+125 DTVKDSLDSI
-137 KKSADSIDG
+137 KNTTDAIDD
-146 SVNKNVRLDVDSA
+146 SVNKNIRLDVDSA
-159 GANAQLLATAAIA
+159 SANAQLITTAALA

-201 LTGSIPIDKVRTA
+201 LTGGIPIDKVRTA

-288 GQALMGEG
+288 GEALMGEG

-328 QARYWKGMGTAV
+328 QTRYWKGMGTAV

-428 GTGFSD
+428 GTGFSN

-463 QATYGMF
+463 QAAYGMF
-470 SGLTTAARNAGM
+470 SGLTSAARNAGM

-496 NAMNEPAFQKGLTSF
+496 NAMNTPAFQAGLTSF
-511 FSSVRI
+511 FTSVRV
-517 GAANALPGVGNFFE
+517 GAANAMPGMGNFFE
-531 MIGEGL
+531 MIGKGL
-537 PTINKAIEISG
+537 PTINTAIEDSG
-548 TVTGNMFDNFT
+548 IITGNMFDNFA
-559 RMFDNGNLGAG
+559 RMFENGNMGQG
-570 FLELLSGMSDA
+570 FLSMLGGMKDA
-581 TKTLEPGF
+581 TATLAPGF
-589 ESLGNALGGAMEVAG
+589 ESLGNALGGLMEVSG
-604 EVVRNVAPGLNEL
+604 EVLRNVAPGLNQL
-617 FSTVDIVINNM
+617 FETVDVVVNNM
-628 KDGMISAMPVFNE
+628 KGGIIDAMPVFNE
-641 FVQGLLAGI
+641 FIQGLLAGI
-650 KSVLDPLSSV
+650 RSVVGPLASL
-660 AGGVLSAF
+660 AGTMLSTF
-668 AGLPSGIQT
+668 ASLPGPIQT
-677 ALMSVGAVL
+677 AMMSIGGFLGATALIQKKMQAPNSAIGAFATNTRNRFSGLATSVAASVGAIGNSMRGF
-686 GSRAWL
+686 GSVAKFTPINDKTIA
-692 QSKMDNN
+692 QSN
-699 KSAVGNFANSV
+699 SAVGKLIASQRNAANQVTSIWSNV
-710 RNSFSGMS
+710 AAKNNSISLFGQSFLSG
-718 SSVVGSV
+718 
-725 GVMRTSLSR
+725 
-734 FNSSVSE
+734 
-741 QMIGPL
+741 
-747 TQAQAQ
+747 
-753 SQSLTQRM
+753 
-761 VQSNGS
+761 
-767 AAQRITKIWADSST
+767 ST
-781 KQQDIWKRS
+781 
-790 NQIVNEVRAATTIQS
+790 
-805 GIGGQILPS
+805 
-814 TGRGSIESV
+814 
-823 SSRVSAVSSS
+823 
-833 VKNTLGSVGKT
+833 KNTLSGLGQTSAVVGKQIT
-844 AGVVGGQITRGLGA
+844 NGVGKAVGGLMG
-858 AIGGITSALGGPWG
+858 ALGGPWG
-872 LAIGAGIVGI
+872 LAITAGVAGLA
-882 TSLGQAAADNKQQV
+882 TFGQASAESKQQL
-896 EEYFKIIQ
+896 EEYYQLIQKDNGIIGSASK
-904 EEGGKVGPQLKKA
+904 ERYA
-917 MSSDL
+917 SDL
-922 YDDKGSIIGKFLS
+922 FGDSGSMIDKINSWGQTWSTEG
-935 LNDGFNFDSANIG
+935 ANVG
-948 KTLDDTGIKANSLVS
+948 KTLEKTGLQANSLID
-963 SLVEGGEEAY
+963 SLVGGNGEQVLDTWRNLGAHA
-973 GTWKQF
+973 GTF
-979 ADNNRFTRNFDGMA
+979 SLGIDGVA
-993 ASAQLTDDQ
+993 ASAKLSDQ
-1002 LRKLGISSRE
+1002 QIRDMGISSRE
-1012 ALEGMSS
+1012 ALESMDSA
-1019 EQLDSVAH
+1019 QLGNLVDQLVNIGDQSDEARARYDN
-1027 GLLDVADKAGT
+1027 LKKSFAETANLQVAD
-1038 AEKKATALGQTFKEL
+1038 
-1053 ANNQVEAN
+1053 N
-1061 RIALESQNSSLEE
+1061 RSVLESQISSAEE
-1074 KLSAFKS
+1074 KLAAFKS
-1081 NLKLGNLEQLSS
+1081 NLQLGGLEQLSS

-1108 QKLITLKETL
+1108 QKLITLKDTL

-1176 QTGSLEQAQTAALA
+1176 QTGNLEQAQSAALA
-1190 TAKKDIGAFT
+1190 TAQKDIGAFT
-1200 TELKNAGLETEQ
+1200 TELRNAGLETEQ

-1261 IDVMADDAKAQI
+1261 IDVMADEAKAQI
-1273 TDTLG
+1273 ADTLG

-1287 IVQNIRAKFDNA
+1287 IVQNIRAKFDNI

-1327 EQAKSAIDAISSK
+1327 EQAKSAIDAITSK

-1346 QTWSSQIQVTADG
+1346 QTWTSAINVVDEGSKATVDQI
-1359 AKASVND
+1359 
-1366 VYSAINLIPE
+1366 YSAINLIPKE
-1376 KTLAN
+1376 TLAK
-1381 IVANVEGDPAAEL
+1381 ITAEVQGDPTAEL

-1401 EFKAKLKAVLEG
+1401 EFKATLKAVLEG
-1413 DPAGEL
+1413 DPAAEL
-1419 DSKLPKEKKVP
+1419 DGKLPKEKKVP
-1430 VKAEMKG
+1430 VKAEMTG
-1437 NLESELNLAVGEGV
+1437 NLESELNLAVGDGV

-1461 MPSISSMFGGGSG
+1461 MPSISSMFGGAG
-1474 GSSEV
+1474 GASEV
-1479 LISTKFAPP
+1479 SIATKFAPP
-1488 TNLPEVTV
+1488 TNLPDVTV

-1543 NSLTNKTVSVT
+1543 NSLTNKTVSVN
-1554 VNANES
+1554 VQANES
-1560 NLNTIRDTMNN
+1560 NLNNIKSSMDA
-1571 LTNKSVSV
+1571 LTNKNVSV

-1627 NVSVN
+1627 TVSVN
-1632 IKANTGPINTIRSA
+1632 IKANAGPVNSIRAA
-1646 MSAIVSKN
+1646 MASIVNKN
-1654 VTITTNASTG
+1654 VTVAVNASTG
-1664 PVNALRAAIASI
+1664 PVNALRSAISSI

-1737 RTRTIGE
+1737 RTRTVGE
-1744 NANGGMYMAGVR
+1744 NANGGMYMGGIR

-1761 GFDDPRIAKAI
+1761 GIDDPRIAKAI
-1772 ERAQRRGGR
+1772 ERAQRRSGS
-1781 ENHVAQ
+1781 ENHTAQ
-1787 IARGSNNYRVW
+1787 IARGSNNFRVW

-1823 EQVASHFGVTL
+1823 EQVASHFGVSL

-1839 GGLIGGN
+1839 GGLIAGN

-1861 KATKASAKAKEAEKK
+1861 KATKKTAAQKKAEEAEKK
-1876 RQTDLKELNKTIK
+1876 RKEDLKELNKTIK
-1889 ETISDLKK
+1889 ESISDLKK
-1897 ALTDGLSDLKS
+1897 ALSDGLSDLKS

-1920 ALDGMRKGVRDFKSE
+1920 ALDGMRKGVRDFRSD

-1994 QRRQKDRRVDYNS
+1994 QRRQRDRRVDYNS

-2014 ERAIEYINKD
+2014 ELAINNINKD

-2029 EKYDTMVKNHTSNM
+2029 DKYDTMVKNHRSNM
-2043 ESISGNLFKQFDIG
+2043 ESISGNLFKQFDIS
-2057 SLVNSKD
+2057 SLIESKD
-2064 EFGYRPPT
+2064 SFGYRPPT
-2072 TARDISSYASKML
+2072 TARDISSYATKML
-2085 ADMKK
+2085 SDMKK
-2090 FSSNLNALR
+2090 FSTNLNALR

-2123 QALLSDKSQLKSI
+2123 QALLSDKSKMKNI

-2147 GDMNIASDGS
+2147 GDMNIGSDGS

-2168 KTTANSMFKAG
+2168 KTTANSMFKTG
-2179 VDIQKGLVDGLTADV
+2179 VDIQKGIVDGLTADV
-2194 KALEKAGQTMSDAL
+2194 KALEKAGQTMAEAIHRGY
-2208 TKSFRKSLKIQSPSK
+2208 TKTLKINSPSK
-2223 VFRDLA
+2223 LFRETSKA
-2229 KFIPQGIVQG
+2229 IPEGVVQG
-2239 INSGQGSVDSSI
+2239 IDSGRGIVDSSI
-2251 SGLVQP
+2251 SNLVQP
-2257 KKLNLTAPGSRT
+2257 RRLNLTGSGSQS
-2269 ANSSG
+2269 AKSSG

-2302 TAAREIHYRLDAGL
+2302 TAAREIHYRLDAS